1 MLPSSR
7 QRDDIPL
14 KILVVNCRS
23 VVDKKPQMENLID
36 STQADI
42 ILGTES
48 WLNDKH
54 VSTAVF
60 PKGFKVF
67 RKDRCGQTGGG
78 VFILVSERLVSHEPE
93 KLKSDGD
100 CELVWAQVQVPG
112 TSQLF
117 IGSFYRSH

>member
-1 MLPSSR
+1 MQPSSR

-48 WLNDKH
+48 WLNDQH
-54 VSTAVF
+54 LSTAVF

-78 VFILVSERLVSHEPE
+78 VFILVSERLVCLRNLSLMGIVNSCGPRC
-93 KLKSDGD
+93 K
-100 CELVWAQVQVPG
+100 CQVPANC
-112 TSQLF
+112 L
-117 IGSFYRSH
+117 